1 MSSFRAV
8 GVRPPKEHT
17 IVKKNVGSTDRLV
30 RFVVA
35 AVALVVALVVGIG
48 SVGGVILL
56 LVAAIMALTGAV
68 GTCPLYLPFGIST
81 CKVRT
86 GTKA

>member
-1 MSSFRAV
+1 M
-8 GVRPPKEHT
+8 
-17 IVKKNVGSTDRLV
+17 
-30 RFVVA
+30 
-35 AVALVVALVVGIG
+35 ALVVALVVGIG

>member
-1 MSSFRAV
+1 M
-8 GVRPPKEHT
+8 
-17 IVKKNVGSTDRLV
+17 KKNVGSTDRLV

-35 AVALVVALVVGIG
+35 AVALVLSLVVGVG
-48 SVGGVILL
+48 SVGGLVL
-56 LVAAIMALTGAV
+56 LVVAVIMAFTGAV

-81 CKVRT
+81 CKVRP